1 MTALKTGLEHVSM
14 VESVR
19 HSRHTGY
26 EGSKVHPCMKNQAEG
41 PAQPKVPLP
50 EAVGHRGWRAAAVS
64 IASFH
69 ARSG

>member
-1 MTALKTGLEHVSM
+1 MTALKTGLVSM

-19 HSRHTGY
+19 HSRQTGY
-26 EGSKVHPCMKNQAEG
+26 EGSKVHHPWMKNKAEG

-50 EAVGHRGWRAAAVS
+50 EAAGHRGWKAAVS

-69 ARSG
+69 ARSS